1 MPKVP
6 SEEIRPRGRE
16 ENKTI
21 LIFYD
26 YEYSC

>member
-6 SEEIRPRGRE
+6 SEGIRPRGHK

>member
-6 SEEIRPRGRE
+6 SEEIRPREHDR
-16 ENKTI
+16 NKTI

>member
-6 SEEIRPRGRE
+6 SEGSTHWECVQ
-16 ENKTI
+16 NKTI